1 MHSFHG
7 ASIIERKP
15 AAFAKSTA
23 ETAMDKVSNILRPL
37 VSTDLDLQAY
47 KFHRLPIVPVQL
59 LFIKYSKQQCR
70 RWIFIIFFYKL
81 NC

>member
-47 KFHRLPIVPVQL
+47 KFHRLPYNYYLSNTVLKTAVQEVDFYYIL
-59 LFIKYSKQQCR
+59 LQTK
-70 RWIFIIFFYKL
+70 
-81 NC
+81 